1 MPGHSPFIARILLPL
16 QVPHTYYLMSC
27 HWFMAVLFVSLI
39 SLLFEDTPA
48 RRQLACLT
56 CTIKA
61 IAWHADFALT
71 RPDAYQFI
79 WFDAQGQP

>member
-1 MPGHSPFIARILLPL
+1 MTLMPL
-16 QVPHTYYLMSC
+16 QVPQVYYLMSC
-27 HWFMAVLFVSLI
+27 HWFMAVLFVGLI

-71 RPDAYQFI
+71 RPDANHFV
-79 WFDAQGQP
+79 WFDAQSQP